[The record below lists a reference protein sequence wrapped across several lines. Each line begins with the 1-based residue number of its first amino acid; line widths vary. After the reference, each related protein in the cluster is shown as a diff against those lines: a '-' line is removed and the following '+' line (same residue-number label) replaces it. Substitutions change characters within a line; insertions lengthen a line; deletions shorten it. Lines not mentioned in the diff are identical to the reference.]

1 MLAEGMAVKMR
12 ESSAYIDGQEHP
24 RQGKGQMTLM
34 PHQATR
40 WRVPVPCNAAK
51 NSGIAAISLW

>member
-24 RQGKGQMTLM
+24 RQGKGQMMLM

-40 WRVPVPCNAAK
+40 
-51 NSGIAAISLW
+51 